1 MTMRR
6 PPQGHSRCSQEVAAC
21 SSRQGCAES
30 PQRAPAP
37 EAATCLVSMRR
48 NGAALQGSGS
58 RPGGVVSPHPLRLG
72 LLNRSAV
79 LSSEWQPVIAWRQH
93 PSQCHPQAPH
103 FSAAQVTGAQGPISQ
118 AAARFEL
125 VQEGQHLWGSIC
137 VGGRDAQPPHLLC
150 RQGHTGL
157 QSQGEG
163 AALCSASWAG
173 GSGCL
178 PSCHMPSAGGGPADC
193 VQGPSPDLPVQDLTA
208 CSACSDIA
216 RGVVQADLH
225 TACSPVSWENH
236 PSKQS
241 MRTGRQPLTPGLIS
255 TLSTLRSTPW
265 YRWPSRDA
273 RVCRQQQTDV
283 PGLPGWC
290 AGHSRGSTPQQ
301 NGGLSCQRSC
311 PAAGPCS
318 QAEPHVWPRSVQSLC
333 CEQGSEKELQSG
345 GLQAGQGQAPL
356 QAWRWRFSPQ
366 AAPAWL
372 QAGTTGDPEPHGM
385 AARSLC
391 RPSTG
396 VQACPPQSHHR
407 CTSKF
412 CRCTLLTLATLP

>member
-1 MTMRR
+1 MQQQAGVCRKPSSTRPGPRSSHFVSKCAPEWVSLAGLRQPVGGCGGPSPTVTGPAEQERGPHVRMAPRHSVATASKPVPPPGTTLRR
-6 PPQGHSRCSQEVAAC
+6 GSGHWRSGPHRSGCCPLRAC
-21 SSRQGCAES
+21 PGR
-30 PQRAPAP
+30 PAP
-37 EAATCLVSMRR
+37 LGQHMCRWQGRPAAASPLQA
-48 NGAALQGSGS
+48 GAHRTA
-58 RPGGVVSPHPLRLG
+58 
-72 LLNRSAV
+72 
-79 LSSEWQPVIAWRQH
+79 
-93 PSQCHPQAPH
+93 
-103 FSAAQVTGAQGPISQ
+103 VTGRGCSA
-118 AAARFEL
+118 L
-125 VQEGQHLWGSIC
+125 QHLWGRGAW
-137 VGGRDAQPPHLLC
+137 VPAQLPHALC
-150 RQGHTGL
+150 RRG
-157 QSQGEG
+157 
-163 AALCSASWAG
+163 
-173 GSGCL
+173 
-178 PSCHMPSAGGGPADC
+178 PSKSRA
-193 VQGPSPDLPVQDLTA
+193 GPSPDLPVQDLTA

-255 TLSTLRSTPW
+255 TLSTFRSTPW

-290 AGHSRGSTPQQ
+290 AGPSRGSTPQQ

-318 QAEPHVWPRSVQSLC
+318 QAEPHVWLRSVQSLR
-333 CEQGSEKELQSG
+333 CEQGSKKELQSG
-345 GLQAGQGQAPL
+345 GLQAGHGQAPL
-356 QAWRWRFSPQ
+356 QAWWWRFSPR
-366 AAPAWL
+366 ATPAWL
-372 QAGTTGDPEPHGM
+372 RAGTTSDPEPHGM

-407 CTSKF
+407 CTSEF
-412 CRCTLLTLATLP
+412 RRCTLLTLATLP